1 MTTCWLNQSFEENGK
16 YKMAIFADRDGTLIK
31 HIDYLCDP
39 KLVELHPRVKESV
52 QKILKAGIHF
62 FLFSNQSG
70 VSRGYFNENTVNQ
83 CNQTMFELLEITKE
97 DLSGICIATGLPESN
112 DLYRKPSPRFINE
125 ALKYF
130 KIESSNAH
138 IIGDTMV
145 DLEAGNAA
153 EINAWLVGNGKKET
167 VLAHETKSI
176 DLKYKFCKDFS
187 SCIESILYNNPIF
200 R

>member
-1 MTTCWLNQSFEENGK
+1 MTTCWLNESLEENGK

-31 HIDYLCDP
+31 HIDYLGDP
-39 KLVELHPRVKESV
+39 KLVELHPGVKRSV

-83 CNQTMFELLEITKE
+83 CNQTMFELLEIRKE
-97 DLSGICIATGLPESN
+97 DLSGICIATGLPESE
-112 DLYRKPSPRFINE
+112 DVYRKPSPQFINE
-125 ALKYF
+125 ALEYF
-130 KIESSNAH
+130 KIEPSNAH

-153 EINAWLVGNGKKET
+153 DINAWLVGNGKKET
-167 VLAHETKSI
+167 VLSHKAQSI
-176 DLKYKFCKDFS
+176 HLKYKFCKDFA
-187 SCIESILYNNPIF
+187 SCIDSILNNNSIF